1 MKQCYNLVK
10 WMVIRVFVVS
20 ICAVISY
27 VPGRVAADDSVIHT
41 QPAILGTVSPSR
53 FVHPSVGFTGDALK
67 LMQEKV
73 AIGAEPWA
81 SAFEDFRNRLSGSLD
96 YDIRNQSK
104 LDKTK
109 PAYDRL
115 QVFPFNIMKEYS
127 EYM

>member
-1 MKQCYNLVK
+1 
-10 WMVIRVFVVS
+10 MVIRVLVVS

-41 QPAILGTVSPSR
+41 QPAILGTVSPSG

-81 SAFEDFRNRLSGSLD
+81 SAFEDFRNCPSGSLD

-127 EYM
+127 DYM